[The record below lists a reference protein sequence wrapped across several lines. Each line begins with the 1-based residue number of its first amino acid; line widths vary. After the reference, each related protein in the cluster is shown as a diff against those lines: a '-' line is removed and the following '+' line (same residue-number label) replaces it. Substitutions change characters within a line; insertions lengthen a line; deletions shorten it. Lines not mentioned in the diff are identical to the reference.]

1 MTLAEYSKKLSE
13 FQDSYD
19 KGTIEHDDCID
30 MLTVIEQVDST
41 VAGLPLTL
49 ITRCNKD
56 TITDGV
62 VANVLEAAKATLDYL
77 TPKCVIED
85 NNAKLLLK
93 FVQDVLRGEKV
104 AIGDLVDY
112 TSACNLAPCVLSGT
126 VEDIVTGIVNEI
138 HMKSVY
144 SSDMKLVFM
153 EVVK

>member
-1 MTLAEYSKKLSE
+1 MTFAEYSKKLSE

-30 MLTVIEQVDST
+30 ILTAIELVDST

-56 TITDGV
+56 AVTDGV
-62 VANVLEAAKATLDYL
+62 VANVLGAAKATLDYL
-77 TPKCVIED
+77 TPKCVIKD

-93 FVQDVLRGEKV
+93 LIQDVLHGETV
-104 AIGDLVDY
+104 SVGDLIDY
-112 TSACNLAPCVLSGT
+112 SSACNLASCILSGT
-126 VEDIVTGIVNEI
+126 IEDIVTGIVNEI
-138 HMKSVY
+138 HKESVY